1 MAPTRC
7 ERIPAVVTTRGAR
20 AVARPLAAIDSMRWG
35 MVAGSVAGV
44 PGERVGQD
52 KRRRGSSRSPG
63 TGGAEEK
70 LRVDDIP
77 SGDSASVGR

>member
-1 MAPTRC
+1 
-7 ERIPAVVTTRGAR
+7 
-20 AVARPLAAIDSMRWG
+20 